1 MNSSSNL
8 LFNSH
13 ELMTIVMFCTIYFY
27 YLALIKSE
35 RRLAVSH
42 YISEKYLFVV
52 AHNVGFLKRF
62 AGL

>member
-1 MNSSSNL
+1 MIIIL
-8 LFNSH
+8 
-13 ELMTIVMFCTIYFY
+13 FCTINFY
-27 YLALIKSE
+27 YLAIIINDEK
-35 RRLAVSH
+35 LAVTL

>member
-1 MNSSSNL
+1 MIII
-8 LFNSH
+8 LF
-13 ELMTIVMFCTIYFY
+13 CAIYFY
-27 YLALIKSE
+27 YIAIQIKDQK
-35 RRLAVSH
+35 LTVSH

>member
-1 MNSSSNL
+1 MMVVL
-8 LFNSH
+8 
-13 ELMTIVMFCTIYFY
+13 FCTINFY
-27 YLALIKSE
+27 YLAFIISDK
-35 RRLAVSH
+35 AVVVSC

>member
-1 MNSSSNL
+1 ML
-8 LFNSH
+8 PDETYYLKTIILFGP
-13 ELMTIVMFCTIYFY
+13 VYFY
-27 YLALIKSE
+27 YLAASNEFKTLVVN
-35 RRLAVSH
+35 R